1 MENEIF
7 SDVRVIEIG
16 QYIAAPVAAKLMSD
30 MGAEV
35 FKVELPP
42 YGDMMR
48 VYTPPSCRKAPRI
61 SATIAARR
69 VCAST
74 SSVPRVSRSSVNW

>member
-1 MENEIF
+1 METQDEIF
-7 SDVRVIEIG
+7 SGVRVIEIG

-42 YGDMMR
+42 VRRYDAGIR
-48 VYTPPSCRKAPRI
+48 RPQGSAGRFVYR
-61 SATIAARR
+61 
-69 VCAST
+69 
-74 SSVPRVSRSSVNW
+74 

>member
-42 YGDMMR
+42 
-48 VYTPPSCRKAPRI
+48 T
-61 SATIAARR
+61 AT
-69 VCAST
+69 
-74 SSVPRVSRSSVNW
+74 